1 MRFKLLG
8 NSGLKVSELCL
19 GTMTFG
25 DDWGWGATGDE
36 CRRMFDV
43 FAERGGNFIDTANHY
58 TNGSSERILGDL
70 LSGQRD
76 RFVLATKYSLSGNPR
91 DPNAGGNHKKNMAL
105 SIAASLKR
113 LKTDYVDLLW
123 VHAWDTLTPAEEL
136 MRGLDDLVRSGK
148 VLYVGVSDTPAWVVS
163 RSQTMAELRGW
174 SPFVALQVEYSL
186 IQRTVER
193 ELLPMASAL
202 GLTVTPWAAL
212 GGGVLSGKY
221 GKSDTG
227 DSKRAPMNAAR
238 ASERNLA
245 IAEEVKRTAN
255 EVGMSSPQVALA
267 WLRQKGPNILPILGA
282 RTARQLI
289 DNLDCL
295 GLTLSLSQME
305 KLDRASAVDLGFPM
319 DFLSAPFVRGLVH
332 GETWEQIDKR
342 R

>member
-1 MRFKLLG
+1 
-8 NSGLKVSELCL
+8 
-19 GTMTFG
+19 
-25 DDWGWGATGDE
+25 
-36 CRRMFDV
+36 
-43 FAERGGNFIDTANHY
+43 
-58 TNGSSERILGDL
+58 
-70 LSGQRD
+70 
-76 RFVLATKYSLSGNPR
+76 
-91 DPNAGGNHKKNMAL
+91 
-105 SIAASLKR
+105 
-113 LKTDYVDLLW
+113 
-123 VHAWDTLTPAEEL
+123 
-136 MRGLDDLVRSGK
+136 
-148 VLYVGVSDTPAWVVS
+148 
-163 RSQTMAELRGW
+163 
-174 SPFVALQVEYSL
+174 
-186 IQRTVER
+186 
-193 ELLPMASAL
+193 
-202 GLTVTPWAAL
+202 
-212 GGGVLSGKY
+212 
-221 GKSDTG
+221 
-227 DSKRAPMNAAR
+227 MNAAR